1 MVYIQSI
8 WLWLEGMKIEG
19 QVEDDEF
26 LSSNMSNIS
35 NRVVYE
41 QIKRVCC
48 YLQYSH
54 AAIMVM
60 PFLIKY
66 KRDFAGGERK
76 NIHVFLNIWNRNM
89 KRGKEIVNSEQK
101 VAICSSSS
109 LFLLISHYLYNWQY
123 LTMAR
128 NFSNIWLWVKKIF
141 SFSASKIF
149 KQPSILY
156 KNSLNHFSF
165 HKCFKMYG

>member
-1 MVYIQSI
+1 MVRRH
-8 WLWLEGMKIEG
+8 
-19 QVEDDEF
+19 EDWRAGWRYDEF

-128 NFSNIWLWVKKIF
+128 NFSNIWLWVKKSSLSPRLRYLNNHQSCTRIRWIIF
-141 SFSASKIF
+141 LSTKV
-149 KQPSILY
+149 
-156 KNSLNHFSF
+156 
-165 HKCFKMYG
+165 